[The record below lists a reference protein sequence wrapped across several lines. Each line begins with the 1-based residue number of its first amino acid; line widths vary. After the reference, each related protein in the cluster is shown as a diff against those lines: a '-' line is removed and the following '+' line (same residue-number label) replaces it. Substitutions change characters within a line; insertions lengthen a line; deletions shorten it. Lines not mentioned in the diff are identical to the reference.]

1 MRSTLFSSL
10 LLLLSSSNPDLSQL
24 HTSLLSSTVFPTMS
38 MHSLLLTIV
47 YLLLPSPA
55 NSQIGIMTQDLSTIA
70 AYSKQ
75 LPCAQSC
82 FMFGKSCPVDRL
94 GRELGCE
101 VDSNCSPRGSQAKND
116 CYCRADLQ
124 QPAQAFLTSCI
135 QSSCSV
141 GDASIDAATAGSI
154 YSQYCAEKGYV
165 TTGVVPAI
173 VEATLTASDGSVHTT
188 TRTRTSTPGPTS
200 GSGKTSEN
208 TTSSESTG
216 MSIETIIGI
225 IVGSLAGLAFL
236 AFATMIILKICRPCL
251 KRKPTFDQHH
261 LPLVD
266 NKAVYPMH
274 AYNEPYYPSPR
285 MEDDIRPDDSCSV
298 VGGLARPAPTLIS
311 EGGMPRRW

>member
-1 MRSTLFSSL
+1 
-10 LLLLSSSNPDLSQL
+10 
-24 HTSLLSSTVFPTMS
+24 MS
-38 MHSLLLTIV
+38 MHSFLLSIV
-47 YLLLPSPA
+47 CLLLPSPGY
-55 NSQIGIMTQDLSTIA
+55 SQIGVMTQDLSTIA

-82 FMFGKSCPVDRL
+82 FMFGKSCPVDLL

-101 VDSNCSPRGSQAKND
+101 PEYTCSTRGWQAKND

-135 QSSCSV
+135 QSSCRV

-165 TTGVVPAI
+165 AAGAVPAI
-173 VEATLTASDGSVHTT
+173 VEATLTASDGSVHTS
-188 TRTRTSTPGPTS
+188 TRTNTPYPTS
-200 GSGKTSEN
+200 GSVKAPN
-208 TTSSESTG
+208 DTTSSKSTG
-216 MSIETIIGI
+216 LPLETIIGI
-225 IVGSLAGLAFL
+225 VVGSLAGLAFL
-236 AFATMIILKICRPCL
+236 AFAIKIFLNLCGPCL
-251 KRKPTFDQHH
+251 HRKPTYDQHQ

-266 NKAVYPMH
+266 NKAIYPMH

-285 MEDDIRPDDSCSV
+285 MEDDIRPEDSCSV